1 MLQSWGSENQTPR
14 LTPPWLSRNGRSSP
28 RRRSEPLQRGR
39 GPGRGQRTGQ
49 EAADPAG
56 GSGVARRGELSRAP
70 AHRPSRL
77 LHPRL
82 DSEQQA
88 WKGGWRCKQKKGRSP
103 APRRLRL
110 LRLRRREQ
118 PSAQRVDGGAGRRD
132 ALGPRAAALVRHR
145 VTGSH
150 GSLRGLTEADAPAE
164 GTSGRSWGAPG
175 ACARPACS
183 ASVLRT
189 LFAPPG
195 TELGEGPQ
203 HRDGA
208 PLSLS
213 AVGHAPPWELPP
225 PGGILN
231 RAAGPAWQ
239 RVRPRPSA
247 HHAVPPTET

>member
-1 MLQSWGSENQTPR
+1 MLQSWASENQTPR

-49 EAADPAG
+49 EAAALPGAASSPGHPPTSPPDSSTRDWTQSSRPGKEVG
-56 GSGVARRGELSRAP
+56 GANKRGGAP
-70 AHRPSRL
+70 QPPSL
-77 LHPRL
+77 
-82 DSEQQA
+82 
-88 WKGGWRCKQKKGRSP
+88 
-103 APRRLRL
+103 PRRLRL

-132 ALGPRAAALVRHR
+132 ALSPHAAALVRHR

-175 ACARPACS
+175 ACTRPAGS

>member
-1 MLQSWGSENQTPR
+1 MGGVLHVAG
-14 LTPPWLSRNGRSSP
+14 LSRC
-28 RRRSEPLQRGR
+28 SED
-39 GPGRGQRTGQ
+39 
-49 EAADPAG
+49 ADRAG
-56 GSGVARRGELSRAP
+56 GSGPGRRQRRCPARRALPGTRPLALPTPPPATGLRAAGLERRLEVQTKEGALP
-70 AHRPSRL
+70 SPHHR
-77 LHPRL
+77 
-82 DSEQQA
+82 
-88 WKGGWRCKQKKGRSP
+88 
-103 APRRLRL
+103 PRRLRL